1 MLRFSDN
8 PVRGNRR
15 QFLRVGSLAFGGLSL
30 NALSLENFLS
40 AKAIGGSRLL
50 HDKAV
55 IFLFMHGGPSQFE
68 TFDPKMSAPAGIR
81 SATGEIATAIPGVT
95 FGTDFPKLAALA
107 KQLTIVRSFTTG
119 DANHDIKPIVGR
131 DTGGANLGVLYARA
145 AGATDPATGM
155 PRAAVLFPRAV
166 DPSTGA
172 PIRNFGLFESSGALG
187 SGYAPF
193 VPGAGGDLQQDM
205 HLNVPIERL
214 NDRRVIL
221 KELDRA
227 RWTLESAPQT
237 GAVGALREQAFHT
250 VLSGVGQAFDLSRED
265 ARVIERYDTAPL
277 VRPEQISRKWN
288 NYEHYLDNAKSLGKL
303 LLLARRLCE
312 AGCRFVTVTTSFV
325 WDMHAD
331 VNNAPMAEGMRYMA
345 PPFDHAVSTLI
356 TDLAERGLTDRIL
369 LVCCGEMGRSPRLNA
384 GGGRDHWGNLAPLL
398 ISGGGLRM
406 GQVIGQ
412 SSRDGGTP
420 QSDPVTNRHLIASVL
435 QTLVDPSELRLVR
448 GMPNEVVQAASR
460 DPIPGL

>member
-1 MLRFSDN
+1 MLSFSDN
-8 PVRGNRR
+8 SVRGNRR
-15 QFLRVGSLAFGGLSL
+15 QFLRVGSLALGGLSL
-30 NALSLENFLS
+30 NALSLESFLA
-40 AKAIGGSRLL
+40 AKATGSNRLL

-55 IFLFMHGGPSQFE
+55 IFLFLHGGPSQFE

-81 SATGEIATAIPGVT
+81 SATGEIATALPGVT

-107 KQLTIVRSFTTG
+107 KQLTVVRSFTTG

-172 PIRNFGLFESSGALG
+172 PTRNFGFFESAGALG

-193 VPGAGGDLQQDM
+193 VPGAGGNLQQDM
-205 HLNVPIERL
+205 QLNVPVERL
-214 NDRRVIL
+214 SDRRTIL

-227 RWTLESAPQT
+227 RWALESAPKT

-265 ARVIERYDTAPL
+265 PRVIERFDTAPL
-277 VRPEQISRKWN
+277 VRPDQINRKWN
-288 NYEHYLDNAKSLGKL
+288 NYDHYVDNAKSLGKL

-331 VNNAPMAEGMRYMA
+331 LNNAPMAEGMRYTA
-345 PPFDHAVSTLI
+345 PPLDHAVSTLI

-369 LVCCGEMGRSPRLNA
+369 LVCCGEMGRSPRINA

-412 SSRDGGTP
+412 SSRDGGVP